1 MTIYPDA
8 PPSSAPW
15 LPSDGPSEPDPPA
28 PPAPPA
34 SGRPRPGRTALL
46 AGVVGALVGALVS
59 GGLVLAFDDDPA
71 PASGVGARPAA
82 QIGTAE
88 PTDIRAL
95 LDTVQPS
102 VVSIEVN
109 GSSGN
114 GIFKSAGSG
123 VVISD
128 DGLVLTNA
136 HVISGATSITVRF
149 FDGSTSAA
157 DLVGSFP
164 DDDVALVRVADTDGL
179 VPATLGSSADLQV
192 GDEVVAIGNA
202 LDLTGQPTVT
212 EGIVSALDR
221 QIDGGGTSL
230 DDLIQTDAAINPG
243 NSGGALVAADGTVVG
258 IPTAIIGDAQNIG
271 FAIEID
277 AVKPLIEDI
286 RAGRGEVTPNT
297 AFLGVSTVDLAD
309 VDPAVRERFG
319 IDTGTDAGALV
330 QDVTPGTAAADAG
343 LEIGD
348 VIVAIDGDDVTTSAD
363 VRDAI
368 RAHEPGDEITIT
380 VERQGDDQD
389 LGAQLGA
396 IGG

>member
-8 PPSSAPW
+8 PPNSGPW

-28 PPAPPA
+28 P
-34 SGRPRPGRTALL
+34 GRARPGRTALL
-46 AGVVGALVGALVS
+46 AGVVGAVVGALVS

-71 PASGVGARPAA
+71 PAASGVEARPAS
-82 QIGTAE
+82 QIGTGE
-88 PTDIRAL
+88 PMDIRAL

-114 GIFKSAGSG
+114 GIFQSAGSG

-179 VPATLGSSADLQV
+179 VPATLGSSSDLQV

-212 EGIVSALDR
+212 QGIVSALDR

-277 AVKPLIEDI
+277 AVKPLIDDI
-286 RAGRGEVTPNT
+286 RAGRGEVTPDT

-319 IDTGTDAGALV
+319 IDTDTDAGALV

-343 LEIGD
+343 LELGD